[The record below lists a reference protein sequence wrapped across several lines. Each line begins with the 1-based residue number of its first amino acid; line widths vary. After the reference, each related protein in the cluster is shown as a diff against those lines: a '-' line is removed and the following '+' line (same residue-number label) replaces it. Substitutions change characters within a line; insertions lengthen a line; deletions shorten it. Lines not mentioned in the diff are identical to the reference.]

1 MKKIIAIVI
10 AASLAAFLVGCGS
23 VLDVIDELADKET
36 QATESPTTAPVE
48 SAAPTPQAP
57 PETTLPEPD
66 LPEETQTPE
75 RDYDFRNTYWG
86 MTLSEV
92 EQAEGGEVIDRADD
106 WLFFFSED
114 VAGMSAVIAYGF
126 ENGKLANGMYMFE
139 LDHDNA
145 DAYIKD
151 FDELKEKL
159 TGLYGE
165 PPTDALLWNDD
176 QYKED
181 VQNYGTAVAEGQLTY
196 IAVWETEITRITL
209 HLRGD
214 NNDISLTLI
223 YDQLEDGGASED
235 SGL

>member
-1 MKKIIAIVI
+1 
-10 AASLAAFLVGCGS
+10 
-23 VLDVIDELADKET
+23 
-36 QATESPTTAPVE
+36 
-48 SAAPTPQAP
+48 
-57 PETTLPEPD
+57 
-66 LPEETQTPE
+66 
-75 RDYDFRNTYWG
+75 
-86 MTLSEV
+86 
-92 EQAEGGEVIDRADD
+92 
-106 WLFFFSED
+106 
-114 VAGMSAVIAYGF
+114 MSAVIAYGF

-139 LDHDNA
+139 LDHENA

-151 FDELKEKL
+151 FDDLKEKL

-196 IAVWETEITRITL
+196 IAVWETDITRITL

-223 YDQLEDGGASED
+223 YDQMEDGGASDD

>member
-66 LPEETQTPE
+66 IPEETQTPE
-75 RDYDFRNTYWG
+75 RNYDFRNTCWG

>member
-1 MKKIIAIVI
+1 MKKIIAVVI
-10 AASLAAFLVGCGS
+10 AALLAAYLAGCGS
-23 VLDVIDELADKET
+23 VLDVIDQIADKET
-36 QATESPTTAPVE
+36 QATESPATAPAE
-48 SAAPTPQAP
+48 SAAPAPEAPQ
-57 PETTLPEPD
+57 ETTLVEPEIPD
-66 LPEETQTPE
+66 ENQTPE
-75 RDYDFRNTYWG
+75 HDFDFRNTNWG
-86 MTLSEV
+86 MTQSEV
-92 EQAEGGEVIDRADD
+92 EQAEGKEVIDRADD
-106 WLFFFSED
+106 WLFFYSED

-139 LDHDNA
+139 LDHENA

-151 FDELKEKL
+151 FDDLKEKL

-196 IAVWETEITRITL
+196 IAVWETDITRITL

-223 YDQLEDGGASED
+223 YDQMEDGGASDD